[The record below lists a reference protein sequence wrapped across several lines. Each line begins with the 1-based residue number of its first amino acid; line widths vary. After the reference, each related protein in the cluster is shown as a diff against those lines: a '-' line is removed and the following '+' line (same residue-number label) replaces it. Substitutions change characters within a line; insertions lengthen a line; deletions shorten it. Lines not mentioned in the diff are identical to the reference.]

1 MPGFLS
7 QAVSGQA
14 PEARTPTLPNP
25 TPWPPLEEHDLPPI
39 RGEVYL
45 LEGCVMQVLYPDV
58 HEATRRL
65 LRRIGFAVR
74 ESNAGCCGA
83 LHAHA
88 GHLDEAET
96 KAQALAQSFP
106 DDLPIIVNSAGCGST
121 MKEYGH
127 VVGEGLQETA
137 KRTYDITEFLLAN
150 GLKECLL
157 SSPGFP
163 NLTLTYHD
171 ACHLAH
177 GQKITSPPR
186 ELLDAIPGVT
196 LTPLPESD
204 LCCGSAGTYNIF
216 QPQMAR
222 KLLDRKWG
230 NIADT
235 DAHIVVMG
243 NPGCQ
248 GWIQQAA
255 DEAGSPIRVLHTADV
270 LEAAFSGIRAR

>member
-1 MPGFLS
+1 
-7 QAVSGQA
+7 
-14 PEARTPTLPNP
+14 
-25 TPWPPLEEHDLPPI
+25 
-39 RGEVYL
+39 
-45 LEGCVMQVLYPDV
+45 
-58 HEATRRL
+58 
-65 LRRIGFAVR
+65 
-74 ESNAGCCGA
+74 
-83 LHAHA
+83 
-88 GHLDEAET
+88 
-96 KAQALAQSFP
+96 
-106 DDLPIIVNSAGCGST
+106 

-127 VVGEGLQETA
+127 VVGKGLQQTA

-186 ELLDAIPGVT
+186 ELLAAIPGVT

-222 KLLDRKWG
+222 KLLDRKWS
-230 NIADT
+230 NIAGT
-235 DAHIVVMG
+235 DAHIAVMG

-255 DEAGSPIRVLHTADV
+255 DEAGSPIRVMHTADV